1 MGCGALWRQGEQSL
15 QKGRSEWGNGSTLRS
30 VLRGEDFGQKKGG
43 GDALFSRGMGREEG
57 WELPIIR

>member
-1 MGCGALWRQGEQSL
+1 MERSGA
-15 QKGRSEWGNGSTLRS
+15 KGSSNFKKDRSEWRNGRALRS

-57 WELPIIR
+57 RELPIIR